1 MTAIRKAL
9 FTSEYLGPFS
19 YQSLL
24 IFLFQFALPNTND
37 FPSSRREH
45 FGDFLVSRHIA
56 FELFVPKVLMFR
68 RARVAAVMPVPKTTV
83 HENSYFL

>member
-1 MTAIRKAL
+1 MTAIREAL
-9 FTSEYLGPFS
+9 FASEYLRPFS

-37 FPSSRREH
+37 LPSPRLEH

-68 RARVAAVMPVPKTTV
+68 RARIAAVMPVPKATV
-83 HENSYFL
+83 HENGYFL